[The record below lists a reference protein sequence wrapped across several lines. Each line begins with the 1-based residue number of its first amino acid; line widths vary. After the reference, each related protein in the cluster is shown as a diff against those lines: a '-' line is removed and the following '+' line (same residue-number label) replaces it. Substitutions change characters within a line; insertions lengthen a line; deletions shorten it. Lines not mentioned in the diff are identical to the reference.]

1 MALIKVLHKNNNV
14 VVFYPADLSPEDTA
28 TVLGEN
34 PSASF
39 STNTVELPDPNED
52 FSNLLMPHHVVVE
65 GGVARLL
72 TGDELASAEAA
83 EVELTALNEL
93 RRERDKR
100 LAETDWWANSDL
112 TMTQAQ
118 IDYRQALRDIT
129 NTYSSPD
136 DVVWPTKPA

>member
-1 MALIKVLHKNNNV
+1 MALIKILHKNNKV